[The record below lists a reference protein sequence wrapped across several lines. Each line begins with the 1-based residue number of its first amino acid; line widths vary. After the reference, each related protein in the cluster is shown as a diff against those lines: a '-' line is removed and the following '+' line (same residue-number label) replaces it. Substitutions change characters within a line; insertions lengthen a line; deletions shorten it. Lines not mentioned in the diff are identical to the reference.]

1 MASPAFLERGHAV
14 VGGHLFSPRPPKRVL
29 ADSLMQESRILPC
42 DRDVNFGSPFMRK
55 VKDGENALTASFVE
69 TDSVISSC
77 MLTSESFYGQP
88 DTTSEAE
95 FASIDDPRKVDGGNT
110 KAEALEATSVGDL
123 PAPKLRKRDVNW
135 GDRSSIRLSIEVPK
149 SVADAFSPKVL
160 EEVNDS
166 RYFKICFGT
175 EFSDEEEENRSLDDV
190 STTKKGLEI
199 NLTCS
204 MTSVSTKKRK
214 KPLMKVCFL
223 SAATSAL
230 IGVIESEDGMLSMEA
245 LQKLSLPQIQII
257 VNDLLNQIS
266 EKNLQLMKQLPLRD
280 DLILEKEEKQAY
292 LDRCSAKNRSRS
304 YRPSQNHY
312 ASPIGPKNT
321 ATTSAFNP
329 NPEYRYPYNS
339 PPQRLS
345 SDRHDSCAP
354 PAPKTD
360 TQTTS
365 SVGTRL
371 KTCISQF
378 FSGRRRQRQPQS
390 LSFESANL
398 KSKSF

>member
-204 MTSVSTKKRK
+204 MTSVSTKKPK
-214 KPLMKVCFL
+214 KSK
-223 SAATSAL
+223 
-230 IGVIESEDGMLSMEA
+230 
-245 LQKLSLPQIQII
+245 
-257 VNDLLNQIS
+257 
-266 EKNLQLMKQLPLRD
+266 
-280 DLILEKEEKQAY
+280 
-292 LDRCSAKNRSRS
+292 
-304 YRPSQNHY
+304 
-312 ASPIGPKNT
+312 
-321 ATTSAFNP
+321 
-329 NPEYRYPYNS
+329 
-339 PPQRLS
+339 
-345 SDRHDSCAP
+345 
-354 PAPKTD
+354 KTNI
-360 TQTTS
+360 S
-365 SVGTRL
+365 SVAVVRNL
-371 KTCISQF
+371 AF
-378 FSGRRRQRQPQS
+378 S
-390 LSFESANL
+390 LSHSTT
-398 KSKSF
+398 KSIFGR